1 MEILTSWCA
10 QQRFGT
16 AIHIDLD
23 HGAAMVEAIELET
36 TWHRQGNGGSST
48 CTKIPRGFTDMSDL
62 VKIEQDPNYQE
73 LVRRRSSLG
82 WMLSL
87 IMLIIY
93 FGFILLVAYAP
104 KFLGTPIGTGVTTI
118 GIPIGLSVI
127 VLAFVL
133 TGIYVR
139 KANSS
144 YDVLIRRIV
153 EDNRS

>member
-1 MEILTSWCA
+1 MLD
-10 QQRFGT
+10 F
-16 AIHIDLD
+16 DLD
-23 HGAAMVEAIELET
+23 HGVSPPA
-36 TWHRQGNGGSST
+36 RQSSLNEPLARAVST
-48 CTKIPRGFTDMSDL
+48 GRTQGIIDVSNL
-62 VKIEQDPNYQE
+62 AKIERDPNYQE

-87 IMLIIY
+87 IMLVIY

-104 KFLGTPIGTGVTTI
+104 KFLGTPIGSGVTTI

-139 KANSS
+139 QANSS
-144 YDVLIRRIV
+144 YDVLIRKIV
-153 EDNRS
+153 EESRS

>member
-1 MEILTSWCA
+1 MRIPHAA
-10 QQRFGT
+10 QY
-16 AIHIDLD
+16 
-23 HGAAMVEAIELET
+23 GAGFAKVVEDRQPQKRECHVVSNLERIE
-36 TWHRQGNGGSST
+36 G
-48 CTKIPRGFTDMSDL
+48 
-62 VKIEQDPNYQE
+62 DPNYQE

-127 VLAFVL
+127 VAAFLL

-144 YDVLIRRIV
+144 YDALIRQIV
-153 EDNRS
+153 EDNR

>member
-1 MEILTSWCA
+1 
-10 QQRFGT
+10 
-16 AIHIDLD
+16 
-23 HGAAMVEAIELET
+23 
-36 TWHRQGNGGSST
+36 
-48 CTKIPRGFTDMSDL
+48 MSNL
-62 VKIEQDPNYQE
+62 ARIEQDPNYQE

-104 KFLGTPIGTGVTTI
+104 KFLGPPIGTGVTTI

-144 YDVLIRRIV
+144 YDTLIRRIV
-153 EDNRS
+153 EDYRS

>member
-1 MEILTSWCA
+1 VSNLAEIE
-10 QQRFGT
+10 R
-16 AIHIDLD
+16 
-23 HGAAMVEAIELET
+23 
-36 TWHRQGNGGSST
+36 
-48 CTKIPRGFTDMSDL
+48 
-62 VKIEQDPNYQE
+62 DPNYRE

-87 IMLIIY
+87 IMLVIY

-104 KFLGTPIGTGVTTI
+104 KFLGTPLGTGVATI

-139 KANSS
+139 QANSS

-153 EDNRS
+153 EENRP